1 MSLLSSFSSE
11 CNVAVIGAS
20 GGIGQAVLRLL
31 NDDPRVA
38 SIHAFARS
46 PAVSDM
52 PKVSTGLIDLDD
64 EDSIK
69 AAAQAAAQDDALDL
83 VIVTSGILWEGE
95 RLRPEKS
102 MRELDLQ
109 GLTRLFAV
117 NAAGPAL
124 VAKHF
129 LPELRKEAKTLF
141 ASLSARVG
149 SIGDNRLG
157 GWYSYRA
164 SKAALNM
171 LLKTLAIE
179 HARQWPSS
187 VVAGLHP
194 GTVDT
199 RLSQPYTSRTPKEAL
214 FSPEKSA
221 RHLLTVINQLRPED
235 SGGVFAWDGS
245 RIQY

>member
-1 MSLLSSFSSE
+1 M
-11 CNVAVIGAS
+11 
-20 GGIGQAVLRLL
+20 LRLL
-31 NDDPRVA
+31 SDDSRVA
-38 SIHAFARS
+38 NIHALARS
-46 PAVSDM
+46 AADASL
-52 PKVSTGLIDLDD
+52 PKVSTGAIDLKD
-64 EDSIK
+64 EGSI
-69 AAAQAAAQDDALDL
+69 ATAAQRAAQNDALDL
-83 VIVTSGILWEGE
+83 VIVTSGILWKGE
-95 RLRPEKS
+95 DLQPEKS
-102 MRELDLQ
+102 MRDLDMD
-109 GLTRLFAV
+109 GLTELFAV

-129 LPELRKEAKTLF
+129 LPALRKNSKTMF

-179 HARQWPSS
+179 HARQWPDS

-199 RLSQPYTSRTPKEAL
+199 GLSRPFTSRTPKEAL
-214 FSPEKSA
+214 FSPETSA
-221 RHLLTVINQLRPED
+221 RHLLNVMDQLCPED